1 MSFPSHLAM
10 FVVFD
15 GFRVQCFALLQV
27 YEGQDKTSLPMY
39 EVLAGFL
46 LKLHTGQNTE
56 REYSLLLLTLL
67 QHFINSLKCPES
79 TFKGR
84 VE

>member
-1 MSFPSHLAM
+1 ML
-10 FVVFD
+10 VCGKCV
-15 GFRVQCFALLQV
+15 ALLQL
-27 YEGQDKTSLPMY
+27 YEGQDKASLPMY

-46 LKLHTGQNTE
+46 VQLRTGKKGE
-56 REYSLLLLTLL
+56 REYSLLLLSLL
-67 QHFINSLKCPES
+67 QQFIKNLKCPAS